1 MGSLSFEPLIPGSLW
16 MALAV
21 AGVALLAWYALRR
34 PEAIR
39 RGRWALVNLLMGA
52 AMATVLGVLLNPTW
66 VTELPPPAGKPL
78 LSVLVDD
85 SGSMSVPDGAGAN
98 TDGGTRYEVAAK
110 LARSLSSDLERQ
122 FDVQVRTFSET
133 TKAAGIND
141 LTSRKPTG
149 QATDLAVAVADV
161 LADDRPQGQAVVV
174 LSDGIHNAAGGA
186 QPVLE
191 AVRRAKSLAAPVYT
205 RTIGSGGTT
214 IDLAIE
220 LRSPQDMAFI
230 GQRVPVTVRV
240 AGRGVRG
247 GQADVSLLYDG
258 KEVGRQPVTLSA
270 SGRSPDVRFWV
281 KQDKMGLYPY
291 EARIDPLPGEATQAN
306 NSATYLLRVIDQPI
320 KVLLVEGKPYWD
332 SKFLMRTLASV
343 PAVELESLVRVT
355 DGRLVHRKISRKDH
369 APAPKAAAGA
379 PAPVVAVAAADDS
392 AGVADVKRAETWE
405 VTGDAGTVFSNAE
418 RLREFQVVVLGREAE
433 AFLTDS
439 ALTNLQQWVSKD
451 GGALVCSRG
460 APTVQ
465 VNQRLAKLLPVKWT
479 PSREERFRIRLTDD
493 GRDLHWLGED
503 SQSDGRLAGLPTL
516 ASSAQV
522 DRSKPLAVVLATGVA
537 PGGEAGTNGGAPAV
551 VYQPYGGG
559 RVVVIEG
566 AGMWRWAF
574 LPPQYQQQ
582 DEVYAALWH
591 SMLRWVTGSAGL
603 LPGQKLALRADK
615 ISFATDEPA
624 TATLL
629 VREESG
635 YAKGSASREVE
646 LIGPNSAAPK
656 TFTASVLGEEPGNF
670 RVSFGKLPAGRYQA
684 RVGGAG
690 AEDVASKCVFD
701 VRVIGQEQLD
711 LQARPDLM
719 RRIADDGG
727 GVVLA
732 DDATSAAGQI
742 SKTFKEH
749 LARTHPPRHERST
762 AWDRPWILLAVFGLW
777 TASWAVRRSGG
788 LI

>member
-1 MGSLSFEPLIPGSLW
+1 
-16 MALAV
+16 
-21 AGVALLAWYALRR
+21 
-34 PEAIR
+34 
-39 RGRWALVNLLMGA
+39 
-52 AMATVLGVLLNPTW
+52 MATVLGVLLNPTW

-85 SGSMSVPDGAGAN
+85 SGSMSVPDGAGTN
-98 TDGGTRYEVAAK
+98 VDGGTRYEVAAK
-110 LARSLSSDLERQ
+110 LAESLASNLANQ

-133 TKAAGIND
+133 TKAVGMND
-141 LTSRKPTG
+141 LTAHEPKG
-149 QATDLAVAVADV
+149 QSTDLAVAVADV

-186 QPVLE
+186 QPVLD

-205 RTIGSGGTT
+205 RTIGGGGTT

-247 GQADVSLLYDG
+247 GQADVTLLYDG
-258 KEVGRQPVTLSA
+258 KEVGRQPVTLSPT
-270 SGRSPDVRFWV
+270 GTSPDVRFWV

-343 PAVELESLVRVT
+343 PAVELESLVRVA
-355 DGRLVHRKISRKDH
+355 DGRLVHRKISRKEQTS
-369 APAPKAAAGA
+369 PKAAAA
-379 PAPVVAVAAADDS
+379 AASPAVAVAAADDS

-405 VTGDAGTVFSNAE
+405 VTGDAGNVFASAE
-418 RLREFQVVVLGREAE
+418 HLRDFQVVVLGREAE
-433 AFLTDS
+433 AFLTD
-439 ALTNLQQWVSKD
+439 AAVTNLQQWVSKD

-503 SQSDGRLAGLPTL
+503 AQSDGRLAGLPTL

-537 PGGEAGTNGGAPAV
+537 PGGEGGTSGGAPAV
-551 VYQPYGGG
+551 IYQPYGGG

-574 LPPQYQQQ
+574 LPPQYQAQE
-582 DEVYAALWH
+582 EVYASLWH

-635 YAKGSASREVE
+635 NAKGSAAREVE
-646 LIGPNSAAPK
+646 LIGPESGAAPK
-656 TFTASVLGEEPGNF
+656 AFTASVLGEEPGNF
-670 RVSFGKLPAGRYQA
+670 RASFGKLPAGRYQA
-684 RVGGAG
+684 RVAGAG
-690 AEDVASKCVFD
+690 PDDVASRCVFD

-719 RRIADDGG
+719 ARIAADGG
-727 GVVLA
+727 GAVLA
-732 DDATSAAGQI
+732 DDATSAANQI
-742 SKTFKEH
+742 TKTFKEH
-749 LARTHPPRHERST
+749 LARTRPPRHERST

-777 TASWAVRRSGG
+777 AASWAVRRSGG
-788 LI
+788 LV

>member
-1 MGSLSFEPLIPGSLW
+1 M
-16 MALAV
+16 
-21 AGVALLAWYALRR
+21 
-34 PEAIR
+34 
-39 RGRWALVNLLMGA
+39 
-52 AMATVLGVLLNPTW
+52 
-66 VTELPPPAGKPL
+66 
-78 LSVLVDD
+78 
-85 SGSMSVPDGAGAN
+85 
-98 TDGGTRYEVAAK
+98 
-110 LARSLSSDLERQ
+110 
-122 FDVQVRTFSET
+122 
-133 TKAAGIND
+133 ND
-141 LTSRKPTG
+141 LAGHQPKG
-149 QATDLAVAVADV
+149 QSTDLAVAVADV
-161 LADDRPQGQAVVV
+161 LADDRLQGQAVVV

-186 QPVLE
+186 QPVLD

-205 RTIGSGGTT
+205 RTIGGGGTT

-240 AGRGVRG
+240 AGRGMRG
-247 GQADVSLLYDG
+247 GQSDVTLLYDG
-258 KEVGRQPVTLSA
+258 KEVGRQPVTLSP
-270 SGRSPDVRFWV
+270 SGISPDVRFWV

-343 PAVELESLVRVT
+343 PAVELESLVRVA
-355 DGRLVHRKISRKDH
+355 DGRLVHRKISRKEQ
-369 APAPKAAAGA
+369 ASTKAAAGA
-379 PAPVVAVAAADDS
+379 VTPAVAVAADDAA
-392 AGVADVKRAETWE
+392 AGVVDVKRAETWE
-405 VTGDAGTVFSNAE
+405 VTGDAGNVFASAE
-418 RLREFQVVVLGREAE
+418 HLRDFQVVVLGREAE
-433 AFLTDS
+433 AFLTD
-439 ALTNLQQWVSKD
+439 AAVTNLQQWVSKD

-503 SQSDGRLAGLPTL
+503 AQSDGRLAGLPTL

-537 PGGEAGTNGGAPAV
+537 PGGEGGTSGGAPAV
-551 VYQPYGGG
+551 IYQPYGGG

-582 DEVYAALWH
+582 EEVYASLWH

-629 VREESG
+629 VREESAN
-635 YAKGSASREVE
+635 AKGSAAAREVE
-646 LIGPNSAAPK
+646 LIGPEANAAPK

-670 RVSFGKLPAGRYQA
+670 RASFGKLAAGRYQA
-684 RVGGAG
+684 RVAGAG
-690 AEDVASKCVFD
+690 PDDVASRCVFD

-719 RRIADDGG
+719 RRVADDGG
-727 GVVLA
+727 GAVLV
-732 DDATSAAGQI
+732 DDATSAANQI
-742 SKTFKEH
+742 SRTFKDH
-749 LARTHPPRHERST
+749 LARTRPPRHERST

-777 TASWAVRRSGG
+777 TASWAV
-788 LI
+788 